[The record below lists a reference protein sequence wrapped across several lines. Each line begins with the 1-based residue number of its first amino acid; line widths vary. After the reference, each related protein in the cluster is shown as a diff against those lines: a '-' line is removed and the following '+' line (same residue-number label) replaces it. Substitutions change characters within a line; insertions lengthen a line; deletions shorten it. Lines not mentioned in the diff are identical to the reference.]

1 MWYALARRALEDSH
15 IVMISIFSHP
25 QQHPKIKALTKAGAL
40 LHTRKLPAYYEGQP
54 FTAWVAAHLKLRL
67 QWDRLPFT
75 WRAPLAFN
83 PDHIFISGGETLDG
97 CMFAETFLISRAVE
111 KKIPYSVVGHFHHE
125 YSKVLNEAD
134 RASKRKYF
142 RQASGCYFVS
152 HRNWQVT
159 ANEIQDKLSDARVIF
174 NPIRNIPDRKRK
186 IPVEGPMRIAF
197 VARLEVDIKCQ
208 DLAINALA
216 QQAFKNTDFLLD
228 IFGEGPDKPYLEDLI
243 RFHGLENKVRLMGHH
258 PSPGQILED
267 HDLLILTSRG
277 EGAPLVIL
285 EAMRAGIPCLVTR
298 AGDSALW
305 VDEKRGYVSES
316 ISTEA
321 ITEAFLKA
329 FNDRSN
335 WEVKGQ
341 RCRRFF
347 EAAWT
352 SEHMEQLY
360 RILCGEKINAGIP
373 APLLPDWLE
382 KAGTQTGH

>member
-1 MWYALARRALEDSH
+1 
-15 IVMISIFSHP
+15 
-25 QQHPKIKALTKAGAL
+25 
-40 LHTRKLPAYYEGQP
+40 
-54 FTAWVAAHLKLRL
+54 
-67 QWDRLPFT
+67 
-75 WRAPLAFN
+75 
-83 PDHIFISGGETLDG
+83 
-97 CMFAETFLISRAVE
+97 MFAETFLIRRAVE

-125 YSKVLNEAD
+125 YSKVLNQAD

-142 RQASGCYFVS
+142 RQASGYYFVS

-159 ANEIQDKLSDARVIF
+159 AHEIQDKLSDARVIF
-174 NPIRNIPDRKRK
+174 NPIRNMPERKRK
-186 IPVEGPMRIAF
+186 IPAEGPMRMAF

-216 QQAFKNTDFLLD
+216 QQAFKNTDFILD
-228 IFGEGPDKPYLEDLI
+228 IFGEGPDKTYLEDLI

-258 PSPGQILED
+258 PSPGQIWED
-267 HDLLILTSRG
+267 HDMLILTSRG

-360 RILCGEKINAGIP
+360 RILRGEDIKAGIS
-373 APLLPDWLE
+373 APLLPVWLE
-382 KAGTQTGH
+382 KAGARTGH